1 MLELMLAQTDAE
13 QGEQIRRVVIE
24 MNVEEAR
31 AFVAK
36 LRDIEREVILASQ

>member
-1 MLELMLAQTDAE
+1 MAQNDAQE
-13 QGEQIRRVVIE
+13 GQLLRRVIVE

-36 LRDIEREVILASQ
+36 LKDVEREVLMASQ